1 MSCTEERREKVNY
14 FLQKLSKMLL
24 IFKDEKEPMDEEV
37 KIRMMF
43 EKTNYP
49 ELK

>member
-1 MSCTEERREKVNY
+1 
-14 FLQKLSKMLL
+14 MLL
-24 IFKDEKEPMDEEV
+24 IFKDEKELMDEEV